1 MSGQIVIQDTRLVAK
16 QGVAIK
22 TTLVVENGTL
32 DDVEIVAAEGVAFD
46 FDVDTGEIT
55 LSCNTIGS
63 HEVLVGFKDEDAQD
77 IIVLDVEE
85 DKEDVIEQPT
95 SSEEPAPT
103 TPEPTPVVPAA
114 APSTP
119 PVVET
124 PTPVVKTAPAP
135 AANVVDLVR
144 ALEEYKFKMDLR
156 ALVPTELGIA
166 QQQKL
171 FKTIIKVLNK
181 EGSDFVANMNTL
193 IAFVKENRT
202 GVFSEKAINRFIPQV
217 KMNKEEVQLFTRLTA
232 MLLVTADIEDK
243 KLVSTRIDFRYIEQ
257 RLRNGKAM
265 HQLINY
271 FNPASE

>member
-77 IIVLDVEE
+77 IIILDVEE
-85 DKEDVIEQPT
+85 DKEEVIEQPT
-95 SSEEPAPT
+95 SSEEPTPS
-103 TPEPTPVVPAA
+103 TPEPAPVVTPPEPPA
-114 APSTP
+114 P

-124 PTPVVKTAPAP
+124 PAPVAKTTPAP
-135 AANVVDLVR
+135 AANVADLVR

-156 ALVPTELGIA
+156 AMVPTELGIA

-171 FKTIIKVLNK
+171 FKTIVKVLNK